1 MVCFWA
7 EQGDSLSVKSL
18 IENTEADAYATSLPE
33 AVQLCMKAAKG
44 ELKGE
49 EAVAEPT
56 PPPASDKTK
65 RREPRRKS
73 QSAAA

>member
-1 MVCFWA
+1 
-7 EQGDSLSVKSL
+7 L

-44 ELKGE
+44 ELK
-49 EAVAEPT
+49 EAVVEPT
-56 PPPASDKTK
+56 PPPAPDKAK